1 MHYWLTLALQ
11 TTVSRHA
18 LECHATTWQ
27 TSNWPFL
34 RDGWSNKNLMYQCWR
49 NVQHFAFLSVYCLP
63 GTTQSVKLRRKC
75 HFESHKPLCHPL
87 WFCWDAIFSPSCFS
101 ASFLFSRCSSI
112 PLCSP
117 CAQSEAGVATVS
129 LMSNPL
135 TLGEHCIAALMQG
148 WILECG
154 AWREAYRIR
163 KKEKGKRKKE
173 LRRERSQNHTW
184 DRRKKRGLGDN
195 IRLHWRVRRIKLQSS
210 LLNVCWDKK
219 SLIWMEVV
227 QVQAHCGMQ

>member
-1 MHYWLTLALQ
+1 M
-11 TTVSRHA
+11 
-18 LECHATTWQ
+18 
-27 TSNWPFL
+27 
-34 RDGWSNKNLMYQCWR
+34 NKCPCKVR
-49 NVQHFAFLSVYCLP
+49 HFAFQLVYCVP
-63 GTTQSVKLRRKC
+63 QTTQSVKLSKKRYSG
-75 HFESHKPLCHPL
+75 SHKPLCHPP
-87 WFCWDAIFSPSCFS
+87 WFCWDAIFPPCFS
-101 ASFLFSRCSSI
+101 ASFLFTI

-154 AWREAYRIR
+154 AWREAYRMR

>member
-1 MHYWLTLALQ
+1 MPTPVQYVTLPL
-11 TTVSRHA
+11 
-18 LECHATTWQ
+18 L
-27 TSNWPFL
+27 SNWFTVFWRQLRVLNWAETTTIRHINLFVVHSGFAKMPFL
-34 RDGWSNKNLMYQCWR
+34 PLVS
-49 NVQHFAFLSVYCLP
+49 
-63 GTTQSVKLRRKC
+63 QSPYSL
-75 HFESHKPLCHPL
+75 
-87 WFCWDAIFSPSCFS
+87 
-101 ASFLFSRCSSI
+101 ASTHSSI

-117 CAQSEAGVATVS
+117 CAYSKAGVATVS

-219 SLIWMEVV
+219 TLIWMEVV

>member
-1 MHYWLTLALQ
+1 MHWNGMPPCDKLQTGQFPEIAAKIKIAFNTPMPVQGPALCFPTGLPSSKNNWECQTAQKALLWIAQTSLSLTLVL
-11 TTVSRHA
+11 
-18 LECHATTWQ
+18 
-27 TSNWPFL
+27 L
-34 RDGWSNKNLMYQCWR
+34 R
-49 NVQHFAFLSVYCLP
+49 
-63 GTTQSVKLRRKC
+63 C
-75 HFESHKPLCHPL
+75 HFPP
-87 WFCWDAIFSPSCFS
+87 CFS
-101 ASFLFSRCSSI
+101 ASFLFSRHSSI

>member
-1 MHYWLTLALQ
+1 MCSTLLSNQFTVFQEQPRVLNWAES
-11 TTVSRHA
+11 TTLNHTNLFVTHSGFA
-18 LECHATTWQ
+18 KM
-27 TSNWPFL
+27 PF
-34 RDGWSNKNLMYQCWR
+34 
-49 NVQHFAFLSVYCLP
+49 FP
-63 GTTQSVKLRRKC
+63 
-75 HFESHKPLCHPL
+75 P
-87 WFCWDAIFSPSCFS
+87 CFS
-101 ASFLFSRCSSI
+101 ASFLFSGRSSI